1 MTTPLP
7 LDHHLQSRRKA
18 RQAPSRTETLCGS
31 FAYQGDLGA
40 ARRHIMAAIL
50 HGTANPALELRR
62 FNLTESGNTGR
73 CSYQVDGSAEAKA
86 FFLAALQAAE
96 EQLQI

>member
-7 LDHHLQSRRKA
+7 LDHHLQRRRKA
-18 RQAPSRTETLCGS
+18 RQASPRAETLCGNFS
-31 FAYQGDLGA
+31 YQGNLGA
-40 ARRHIMAAIL
+40 ARQHILAALL
-50 HGTANPALELRR
+50 HGTANPALELRH
-62 FNLTESGNTGR
+62 FNLTEKGNTGC

-86 FFLAALQAAE
+86 FFLTAMQTAE